1 MRLLSR
7 ALPLL
12 AVGAFLFAGAAS
24 ALPTTYTLIGGSQMS
39 MTNAACAPC
48 TVAVTGTVTLDDDG
62 LGTVTLTDVSLAHAS
77 YQVGLVPI
85 ISVELERTNISL
97 GAGPVVGAGS
107 LTTDV
112 VFGSTDITNIGTS
125 TCTDGGLTCASL
137 GIPAGA
143 SPLPT
148 PLVVNL
154 GTWDFDSF
162 GSGFTATFQY
172 FTIATSQGPATET
185 LTLVAAIPEPT
196 TGLLVAMGMI
206 GLALRRRL

>member
-1 MRLLSR
+1 M
-7 ALPLL
+7 A
-12 AVGAFLFAGAAS
+12 
-24 ALPTTYTLIGGSQMS
+24 
-39 MTNAACAPC
+39 NAACAPC

-62 LGTVTLTDVSLAHAS
+62 LGNVTLTDVDLAHVG

-85 ISVELERTNISL
+85 ISVVLERTDISL
-97 GAGPVVGAGS
+97 GAGSLVGTGS
-107 LTTDV
+107 LTSSV
-112 VFGSTDITNIGTS
+112 VLGATSINNIGTS

-148 PLVVNL
+148 PLPVNL
-154 GTWDFDSF
+154 GTWNFNPS
-162 GSGFTATFQY
+162 GSALTATFTY
-172 FTIATSQGPATET
+172 FTINTTQGPATET